1 MTWTAILR
9 RALPLW
15 LLAAALTGCSWFGG
29 SSSSLFEKDNTAKW
43 DAQRFLAEARSEMSN
58 GNWARGREYL
68 EKLEARFPFTR
79 YAQQAQLEIAY
90 SYYREGET
98 AQALSAADRFLKLN
112 PNSPAADYAYYLKG
126 LALFSDDLGLF
137 GNFLG
142 QDPTSRDPKGMREAF
157 DAFRELV
164 TRYPNSRYASDA
176 RDRMNWLVNAL
187 AQSEVNI
194 AYYYY
199 QRGAYVAAI
208 DRAQTALR
216 NFQGAPA
223 AERALAIAMRSYA
236 ALGMDDLRADVQRV
250 LAQNFPDS
258 KYLAANTRL

>member
-1 MTWTAILR
+1 M
-9 RALPLW
+9 W
-15 LLAAALTGCSWFGG
+15 LLVAVLTGCSSFGG
-29 SSSSLFEKDNTAKW
+29 SGLFEKDNTAKW
-43 DAQRFLAEARSEMSN
+43 DAQRFLVEARAEMSG

-98 AQALSAADRFLKLN
+98 AQALSAVDRFLKLN

-126 LALFSDDLGLF
+126 LTLFSDDLGLF
-137 GNFLG
+137 GNALG
-142 QDPTSRDPKGMREAF
+142 QDPTARDPKGMREAF

-164 TRYPNSRYASDA
+164 SRYPNSSYASDA

-187 AQSEVNI
+187 AQSEVNV
-194 AYYYY
+194 AFYYY
-199 QRGAYVAAI
+199 QRFAYVAAI
-208 DRAQTALR
+208 DRAQAALR

-223 AERALAIAMRSYA
+223 AERALAIIMRSYT
-236 ALGMDDLRADVQRV
+236 ALGMQDLSTDVGRV
-250 LAQNFPDS
+250 LAQNFPAS
-258 KYLAANTRL
+258 RYLAPNARL